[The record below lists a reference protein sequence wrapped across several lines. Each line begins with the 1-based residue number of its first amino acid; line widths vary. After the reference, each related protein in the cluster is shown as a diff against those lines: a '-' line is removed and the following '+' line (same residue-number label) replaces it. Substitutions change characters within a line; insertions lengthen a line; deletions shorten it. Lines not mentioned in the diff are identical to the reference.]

1 MLIEQE
7 ISGDIEQLIRLF
19 KDSPQKTE
27 KAIQRALAKVSK
39 WAERQVLRD
48 LSRQLTVSQ
57 KQLNELNRI
66 HVRRTKTP
74 DEKFYLS
81 VWIGTNPVG
90 AHRFGT
96 PRQTQDGV
104 RAGKRFWRGAFLLQ
118 PHNSDKTLVFQ
129 RKANWQHRY
138 QRSKRS
144 GRMMWM
150 GLPLE
155 KQTVPIEA
163 QAEASLQKLSTALL
177 ERFTDL
183 LHQEL
188 NHAFNIES

>member
-7 ISGDIEQLIRLF
+7 ISGDIDQLTRLF
-19 KDSPQKTE
+19 KNAPQKTE

-39 WAERQVLRD
+39 WAERQVFRD
-48 LSRQLTVSQ
+48 LSRQLNITQ

-74 DEKFYLS
+74 DEQFYLS

-96 PRQTQDGV
+96 PRQTRDGV
-104 RAGKRFWRGAFLLQ
+104 QTGKRFWRGAFVLQ

-138 QRSKRS
+138 QRSRRS

-155 KQTVPIEA
+155 KQTVSIEA

-177 ERFTDL
+177 DRFTDL

-188 NHAFNIES
+188 NYAFNIES